1 MANNSLTGI
10 TRDQLKQFLPD
21 HQTIIAFLNLL
32 KFAGET
38 APDQIEAL
46 ISLISGIKRIN
57 ATDINSRLA
66 ALEVPVTRGANLSS
80 VNQRLGDLES
90 LPTSRGVNFSSIYA
104 RLDALE
110 AAQIRRDN
118 LQPIIARIENIA
130 RTLGI

>member
-21 HQTIIAFLNLL
+21 HQTIIAFENLL

-57 ATDINSRLA
+57 ATDINSRLS
-66 ALEVPVTRGANLSS
+66 ALEVPTTRGANLSS

-118 LQPIIARIENIA
+118 LQPVIARIENIEK
-130 RTLGI
+130 TLGI

>member
-21 HQTIIAFLNLL
+21 HQTIIAFENLL

-110 AAQIRRDN
+110 A
-118 LQPIIARIENIA
+118 
-130 RTLGI
+130 